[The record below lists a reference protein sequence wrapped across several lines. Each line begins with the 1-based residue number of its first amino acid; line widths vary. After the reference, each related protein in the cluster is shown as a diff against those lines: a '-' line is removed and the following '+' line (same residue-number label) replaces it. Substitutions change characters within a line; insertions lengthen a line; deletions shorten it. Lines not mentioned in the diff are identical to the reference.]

1 VSALFTDY
9 SYCIS
14 IYLYS
19 AYVSS
24 TLLFSSGIVNKCM
37 VQDPRQRAKI
47 VDIFEDLMTLIID
60 HGLAS
65 TTKHSSQ
72 GHGPET
78 NGSLNSMSGP
88 PSVEPRN
95 VSAVLL
101 SMKTFLSSRPIT
113 RWSNS
118 KAFNVVQWSKEVS
131 KLRPRSL
138 DFRCGSGL
146 VITLLSDDSLTVWT
160 PTNWPSPTAD
170 TQSQSLTQT
179 QRRPFSLRSSSS
191 IDSSR
196 APYISPSLLCRDFS
210 QDLTHELKGRID
222 AASRMIATA
231 SLSTCAR
238 TLVQKTVVRSV
249 RDDGVFHIEISC
261 GSRPGQEETADV
273 RNHQQLR
280 GIERLVLP
288 MSKTGDVL
296 DEESEAEYLDDMY
309 SDAAVVKAVDRIL
322 QLAQVTLSAAVPPA
336 ILITVVPYIPFATG
350 AIGHVQYCVYLLT
363 LLLTL
368 CLFACLFVCQPA

>member
-1 VSALFTDY
+1 
-9 SYCIS
+9 
-14 IYLYS
+14 
-19 AYVSS
+19 
-24 TLLFSSGIVNKCM
+24 M

-60 HGLAS
+60 HGVAS
-65 TTKHSSQ
+65 PAKHSSQ

-78 NGSLNSMSGP
+78 NGSMNSMSGP

-101 SMKTFLSSRPIT
+101 SMKTFLSARQIT
-113 RWSNS
+113 RWSTS
-118 KAFNVVQWSKEVS
+118 KAFNVVQWSKES
-131 KLRPRSL
+131 TKLRPRSL

-146 VITLLSDDSLTVWT
+146 VITLLSDDFHTAST
-160 PTNWPSPTAD
+160 PSPLPSPTAD
-170 TQSQSLTQT
+170 TQTQSQSQT
-179 QRRPFSLRSSSS
+179 QRRPLSLRSSSGS

-196 APYISPSLLCRDFS
+196 VPYISPSLLCRDFS
-210 QDLTHELKGRID
+210 QDLTQELKGRID

-261 GSRPGQEETADV
+261 GSRPGQETADA
-273 RNHQQLR
+273 RKHQQLK

-288 MSKTGDVL
+288 MSKIGDML
-296 DEESEAEYLDDMY
+296 DEDEFLDDMY

-322 QLAQVTLSAAVPPA
+322 QLAQNTLSAAVPPA

-350 AIGHVQYCVYLLT
+350 ATGHIEYTVYLST

-368 CLFACLFVCQPA
+368 CIIVCLFVCLSFSASLLHVPHLISIQFVSSNTISLILSHVIFTNR